1 MTVSEV
7 REVMRRMW
15 AQNSAL
21 LRLLFA
27 QDPKLS
33 VMGSVN
39 VQQPKA
45 RDFEQAF
52 NMFFLQV
59 IPVAPNR
66 VRPVSIMNDQ
76 SFEHPHNVALTRV
89 GSPLPCYCSALY
101 SGIAEGLLGVVQGLV
116 CAEMLDITIQPCHS
130 KAAHVSVQGHI
141 LRAALCLGA
150 PNVRLQKS
158 EEYGEFGN
166 LG

>member
-1 MTVSEV
+1 MHPTDLLRGCRPLYMTVSEV

-45 RDFEQAF
+45 RGFEQAF

-89 GSPLPCYCSALY
+89 YSPLSC
-101 SGIAEGLLGVVQGLV
+101 
-116 CAEMLDITIQPCHS
+116 
-130 KAAHVSVQGHI
+130 
-141 LRAALCLGA
+141 
-150 PNVRLQKS
+150 
-158 EEYGEFGN
+158 
-166 LG
+166 

>member
-15 AQNSAL
+15 ARNSAL

-27 QDPKLS
+27 QDAKLS
-33 VMGSVN
+33 MLGPMHAP
-39 VQQPKA
+39 QPKA

-59 IPVAPNR
+59 MPVAPNR
-66 VRPVSIMNDQ
+66 VRPVSILGDQ

-89 GSPLPCYCSALY
+89 CIPCTAAAAVLR
-101 SGIAEGLLGVVQGLV
+101 
-116 CAEMLDITIQPCHS
+116 PCT
-130 KAAHVSVQGHI
+130 
-141 LRAALCLGA
+141 
-150 PNVRLQKS
+150 P
-158 EEYGEFGN
+158 
-166 LG
+166 